1 MFSPD
6 EDEDLS
12 LSIIHVKDTIERT
25 ISLIQW
31 HLVICWTLIRL
42 EPLLFFRILLYFTSL
57 LNHGSNSTKKRTNT
71 ITTTTTKQA
80 PPLPLD

>member
-12 LSIIHVKDTIERT
+12 LSIIHVKDTIERMM
-25 ISLIQW
+25 SLIQW
-31 HLVICWTLIRL
+31 YVVICRTSIRL
-42 EPLLFFRILLYFTSL
+42 EPLLFFRILVYFTSL

-71 ITTTTTKQA
+71 ITTTTKQA